1 MEYGSY
7 LFSINYGFVR
17 RECFFFFLHIL
28 MTDTDK
34 LDCSY
39 IVGHDIF
46 FSRITQVILRTSLKH
61 HQILIMFNYK
71 NGII

>member
-1 MEYGSY
+1 MDHIYFQLIMVSFVGS
-7 LFSINYGFVR
+7 V
-17 RECFFFFLHIL
+17 FFFFLHIL